1 MSSVRISSV
10 PANVMKLLEN
20 VRSRHSSAQTIAT
33 AMSLG
38 KLLGKVAVLAGNC
51 DGFIGNRMLQFYSGE
66 AEFLLKRAQRPSR
79 STG

>member
-1 MSSVRISSV
+1 
-10 PANVMKLLEN
+10 MKLLEN
-20 VRSRHSSAQTIAT
+20 VRSKHSSPQTIAT

-38 KLLGKVAVLAGNC
+38 KLLNKVVVLAGNC

-66 AEFLLKRAQRPSR
+66 AEFLLEEGATPGR